1 MKITTLFIY
10 VLSSSILTMPAYGRV
25 FKDTVE
31 CSYQKLGKP
40 PIRDRCI
47 IEGASGQG
55 YTTGKISWSDG
66 VINEFKG
73 AWGSL
78 NNWTIDGYEA
88 KSIESPDSKTSTQK
102 NCLES
107 KKSGVIICWW
117 RNQSV
122 ENSIVSQ
129 NNVQDSQRLCTV
141 VNNFEPNS
149 KNFRTIKLEHYG
161 IEVDIPSNYRSI
173 KEQDGSVKILHPNY
187 FALFQ
192 CIKNGGRGGQ
202 GYESLDIKLIDRDS
216 SMSLKKQAVLA
227 VGYKTNIRGEKEPT
241 EVEVF
246 NYQVGEIAGY
256 IVISKIGQS
265 YVFTGLIR
273 GSNKILQVSSNA
285 SYKDITNLLSRL
297 RLIKQ

>member
-1 MKITTLFIY
+1 M
-10 VLSSSILTMPAYGRV
+10 
-25 FKDTVE
+25 
-31 CSYQKLGKP
+31 
-40 PIRDRCI
+40 
-47 IEGASGQG
+47 
-55 YTTGKISWSDG
+55 
-66 VINEFKG
+66 
-73 AWGSL
+73 
-78 NNWTIDGYEA
+78 
-88 KSIESPDSKTSTQK
+88 
-102 NCLES
+102 ES
-107 KKSGVIICWW
+107 KKSGIIICWW

-129 NNVQDSQRLCTV
+129 NNVQDRQRLCTV
-141 VNNFEPNS
+141 GNSFEPNS

-202 GYESLDIKLIDRDS
+202 GYESLDINLIDRDS

-241 EVEVF
+241 EVEIF

-256 IVISKIGQS
+256 IVVSKIGQS

-273 GSNKILQVSSNA
+273 GSN
-285 SYKDITNLLSRL
+285 
-297 RLIKQ
+297 